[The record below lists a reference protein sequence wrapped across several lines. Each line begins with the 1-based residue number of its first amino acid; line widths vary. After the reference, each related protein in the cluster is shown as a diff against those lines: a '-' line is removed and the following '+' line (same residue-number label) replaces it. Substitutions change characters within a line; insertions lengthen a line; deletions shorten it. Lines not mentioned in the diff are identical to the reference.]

1 MPSGNR
7 AAAGHGGI
15 SEAGLIAELE
25 EGADPAALDRN
36 FPCRKLPEMP
46 LAMCGMG
53 KKRALVTGRT
63 RIYVLVNACSKEERN
78 I

>member
-7 AAAGHGGI
+7 AAAGHGGV

-36 FPCRKLPEMP
+36 FPCRKLPEI
-46 LAMCGMG
+46 AGNASGDVRNG
-53 KKRALVTGRT
+53 KKARPRRRKDADLRP
-63 RIYVLVNACSKEERN
+63 RQRLL
-78 I
+78 